1 MAAEGA
7 GEQLGAAPVAAAP
20 DEAQAMAIEQAP
32 FVRAF
37 ARMAADSWEQ
47 GWHERN
53 GGNLSY
59 RIAADELEPLREHLS
74 CGAWQPLDLAVPELA
89 GEHFLITAAGSYFRN
104 IADDLPRCA
113 GIIELDGA
121 GARWRARWGFAGGG
135 RPTSELPTHLMNH
148 EVKKRATGGAA
159 RVIHHAHPANI
170 VALTFVLPLTSEA
183 FTRELWQTISEC
195 AMVFPEGVG
204 VLAWDVPGSTR
215 LAAAS
220 AALMQRVNAVVWA
233 HHGLFC
239 AGTTFDEAFGLMHT
253 IEKAAEIAVKVHSMG
268 GRRQTI
274 TDVDLAALAEAY
286 DLELATFSDRP

>member
-1 MAAEGA
+1 MTAA
-7 GEQLGAAPVAAAP
+7 
-20 DEAQAMAIEQAP
+20 AIEQAP
-32 FVRAF
+32 FARAF
-37 ARMAADSWEQ
+37 VRMAADSWEQ

-59 RIAADELEPLREHLS
+59 RIAPDELEPLRGRLS
-74 CGAWQPLDLAVPELA
+74 EGPWQPLDLAVPELA
-89 GEHFLITAAGSYFRN
+89 SEHFLITATGSYFRN
-104 IADDLPRCA
+104 IAGDLPGCT
-113 GIIELDGA
+113 GIIELDDA
-121 GARWRARWGFAGGG
+121 GARWRTRWGFAGGG

-148 EVKKRATGGAA
+148 EVKKRATGGAS

-204 VLAWDVPGSTR
+204 VLDWDVPGSAQ
-215 LAAAS
+215 LATAS
-220 AALMQRVNAVVWA
+220 AELMQRVNAVVWA

-239 AGTTFDEAFGLMHT
+239 AGATFDEAFGLMHT

-274 TDVDLAALAEAY
+274 TDAHLTALAEAY
-286 DLELATFSDRP
+286 DLNLALPLEQ

>member
-1 MAAEGA
+1 MAAADNAEA
-7 GEQLGAAPVAAAP
+7 FKPASMLG
-20 DEAQAMAIEQAP
+20 AIEQAP

-59 RIAADELEPLREHLS
+59 RIALDELEPLRQHLS
-74 CGAWQPLDLAVPELA
+74 CGAWQPLEMAVPGLA
-89 GEHFLITAAGSYFRN
+89 GEHLLITAAGSYFRN
-104 IADDLPRCA
+104 IASDVPGCA
-113 GIIELDGA
+113 GIIELDDA

-148 EVKKRATGGAA
+148 EVKKRVTGGAA

-170 VALTFVLPLTSEA
+170 VALTFVLPLSGAA

-204 VLAWDVPGSTR
+204 VLGWDVPGSAQ
-215 LAAAS
+215 LAS
-220 AALMQRVNAVVWA
+220 ASAELMQRVNAVVWA

-253 IEKAAEIAVKVHSMG
+253 IEKAAEILMKVRSMG
-268 GRRQTI
+268 GRHQTI
-274 TDVDLAALAEAY
+274 TDDDLAALAKAY
-286 DLELATFSDRP
+286 DLDLATFSD